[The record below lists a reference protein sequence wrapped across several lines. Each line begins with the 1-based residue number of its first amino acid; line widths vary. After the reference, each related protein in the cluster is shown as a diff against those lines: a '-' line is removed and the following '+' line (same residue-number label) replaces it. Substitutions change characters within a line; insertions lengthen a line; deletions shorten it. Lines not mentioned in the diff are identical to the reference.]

1 MILSGLDLTFI
12 FLYFTLLL
20 FIGYHASRKQKE
32 EDYLIADRKLGT
44 WQTMMTTNASKSG
57 SILMTFVALV
67 YLWGFSAIWYFIGVV
82 FGAILFIPFA
92 VKIKDKVTDKH
103 YTLPHYFKFAYGKRT
118 GFFASLLSIILMF
131 GLLVVNLIAG
141 TKLFVFF
148 TNWPFWVC
156 ALLVMVVVLIYILM
170 AGFNAV
176 VKTDILQYIA
186 MMAILLLLAVLLFN
200 GSLIPASE
208 WQIFKA
214 DTFTILGFFIVGT
227 MFAFGSPDL
236 WQRVYSAKSKKEV
249 KNGLLISVVIYAI
262 MAFLLSLIALTVKVQ
277 FPEVDPDLALIH
289 GFANLLPEGLLGLS
303 VVLLFAAIMS
313 SVDTYIFTAG
323 ASLVQ
328 DFFEWDKKKTVKLLR
343 KVILILAIL
352 ATILSILIQDLIIGS
367 YIFVSFVV
375 VIAIAVLATWVKPT
389 IKERTLVLEFIF
401 GMVGM
406 ISFVMYGLTSGG
418 ITPSL
423 VIEVLVSSLLGLII
437 GGIYSLIRK

>member
-1 MILSGLDLTFI
+1 MALGTLDLLFI
-12 FLYFTLLL
+12 FIYFAVLL
-20 FIGYHASRKQKE
+20 FIGYYSSRNQKD

-44 WQTMMTTNASKSG
+44 WQTMMTTNASKTG

-82 FGAILFIPFA
+82 AGALLFIPFA
-92 VKIKDKVTDKH
+92 MKVKERVTDKH
-103 YTLPHYFKFAYGKRT
+103 YTLPHYFKFAYGKKA

-131 GLLVVNLIAG
+131 GLLVVNLIAA

-148 TNWPFWVC
+148 TGWEFWIC
-156 ALLVMVVVLIYILM
+156 AFLVMAVVLLYILM

-176 VKTDILQYIA
+176 VKTDILQYLA
-186 MMAILLLLAVLLFN
+186 MMLILVLLAVLLFN
-200 GSLIPASE
+200 GSLIPSSE

-214 DTFTILGFFIVGT
+214 DIVTILGFFIVGV

-249 KNGLLISVVIYAI
+249 RNGLLISVIIYAI
-262 MAFLLSLIALTVKVQ
+262 MAFLLALIALTVKVQ
-277 FPEVDPDLALIH
+277 FPEIDPDLALIH

-313 SVDTYIFTAG
+313 SIDTYIFTAG
-323 ASLVQ
+323 ASLIQ
-328 DFFEWDKKKTVKLLR
+328 DFFDWDKRRVVRALR
-343 KVILILAIL
+343 KVIFVLAIL
-352 ATILSILIQDLIIGS
+352 ATLISIWIQDLIIGS

-375 VIAIAVLATWVKPT
+375 VIAIAVLATWIRPS
-389 IKERTLVLEFIF
+389 IKEKTLVTEFIF
-401 GMVGM
+401 GMIGM
-406 ISFVMYGLTSGG
+406 IAFVIYGLLSGG

-423 VIEVLVSSLLGLII
+423 VIGVLGSSLLGLLI
-437 GGIYSLIRK
+437 GGIISKLTK